1 MIPKTTPL
9 ERRMLAFVADENA
22 EGRKPSKSAVALFD
36 YSVGASV
43 PNKTKTGRFGIVTR
57 LCGNGLLIDDR
68 SAGNGYAL
76 VVTKTGR
83 EVLAC

>member
-1 MIPKTTPL
+1 MTPKTTPL
-9 ERRMLAFVADENA
+9 ERRMLAFAGENA

-36 YSVGASV
+36 YRVGASV

-57 LCGNGLLIDDR
+57 LCGKGLLIDDR

-76 VVTKTGR
+76 VVTETGR

>member
-43 PNKTKTGRFGIVTR
+43 PNKTKVGRFGIVTR
-57 LCGNGLLIDDR
+57 LCGKGLLIDDR

-76 VVTKTGR
+76 VVTDTGR
-83 EVLAC
+83 EVLA

>member
-57 LCGNGLLIDDR
+57 LCSKGLLADDGS
-68 SAGNGYAL
+68 SATSYAM
-76 VVTKTGR
+76 VITEAGH
-83 EVLAC
+83 EVLK

>member
-9 ERRMLAFVADENA
+9 ERRMLAFVASENA

-36 YSVGASV
+36 YRVGASV

-57 LCGNGLLIDDR
+57 LCGKGLLIDDR

-76 VVTKTGR
+76 VVTETGR